1 MAKRILMLALIFLGV
16 LVPAGVVLKAADSE
30 GQGVISFKGKANW
43 ALATMPSPVTHET
56 DPNPAK
62 LATIFSNLGG
72 KGDLY
77 ERNVSWDVAGPE
89 SGVLQQW
96 VAMPFTPPFDAEV
109 TRIVVAV
116 EHATGSPNSF
126 VFSLNTDG
134 GGLVPGN
141 VIHRWIVK
149 HAPEFGTCCTLDVAN
164 DARGLKVHKKTQ
176 YWVVAQTNEDEEG
189 TRMEWDLSP
198 MGIEGNFALNDGT
211 GWSEFTAFT
220 SAFAVYG
227 KRSESNPDHGED

>member
-1 MAKRILMLALIFLGV
+1 MAKRILMLAFICFAV
-16 LVPAGVVLKAADSE
+16 LVPAGVILKAADSE
-30 GQGVISFKGKANW
+30 GQGVISFRGKANW
-43 ALATMPSPVTHET
+43 ALATMQSPAIRET

-77 ERNVSWDVAGPE
+77 EKNVSWDVAGPD
-89 SGVLQQW
+89 SGVPQQW
-96 VAMPFTPPFDAEV
+96 VAMPFTPTFDAEV

-116 EHATGSPNSF
+116 EHNTGLPNAF
-126 VFSLNTDG
+126 VLSLNAD
-134 GGLVPGN
+134 GGLVPGK
-141 VIHRWIVK
+141 VIHRWIVTD
-149 HAPEFGTCCTLDVAN
+149 APRFGTCCTLDFAN
-164 DARGLKVHKKTQ
+164 DALGLKVYEGKQ
-176 YWVVAQTNEDEEG
+176 YWVVSQTNEDDEV

-198 MGIEGNFALNDGT
+198 KGIEGNFALNDGT

-227 KRSESNPDHGED
+227 TRKEFDPDHGEN

>member
-1 MAKRILMLALIFLGV
+1 MPALICFGV
-16 LVPAGVVLKAADSE
+16 LVPAGLILKADDSE
-30 GQGVISFKGKANW
+30 NQTVISFRGKANW
-43 ALATMPSPVTHET
+43 AMATMASPVIRQT

-62 LATIFSNLGG
+62 FATIFSNLGG
-72 KGDLY
+72 NGDLY
-77 ERNVSWDVAGPE
+77 EKNVSWDVAGPD
-89 SGVLQQW
+89 SVVPQQW
-96 VAMPFTPPFDAEV
+96 VAMPFTPAFDAEV

-116 EHATGSPNSF
+116 EHTTGSPNSF
-126 VFSLNTDG
+126 VLSLNADG

-141 VIHRWIVK
+141 VIHGWIVK
-149 HAPEFGTCCTLDVAN
+149 RAPQFGTCCTLDVAN
-164 DARGLKVHKKTQ
+164 DVRGVKVHKGTQ
-176 YWVVAQTNEDEEG
+176 YWIVAQTNEDEQG

-227 KRSESNPDHGED
+227 KRRESDPRR